1 MTDRDLIFGVVIG
14 AVLGSIA
21 FDLRGKLHRFVA
33 SLRGKNGKWTS
44 SSVITEQMK
53 ELRPL
58 PMGVAEFH
66 EWSERIISGACIPG
80 ASPES
85 QKFALA
91 EMIMHLK
98 PVQDHCDDAHFI
110 HTLRKGAVNQVAYA
124 MMEEIRNAR
133 KAELAAKDNANALG
147 TEEPK
152 PA

>member
-1 MTDRDLIFGVVIG
+1 MLTDRDLVIG
-14 AVLGSIA
+14 VLVVLLIGLAHWDWLGKAQRFFASI
-21 FDLRGKLHRFVA
+21 
-33 SLRGKNGKWTS
+33 RGKNGKWTS

-58 PMGVAEFH
+58 PMGVQEFH

-133 KAELAAKDNANALG
+133 KAELAK
-147 TEEPK
+147 TEEAK
-152 PA
+152 PL

>member
-1 MTDRDLIFGVVIG
+1 MTDRDWIIG
-14 AVLGSIA
+14 AVIAAMLAFFA
-21 FDLRGKLHRFVA
+21 FDVRGKVQSIISA
-33 SLRGKNGKWTS
+33 IRGKNGKWTS

-58 PMGVAEFH
+58 PMGVQEFH
-66 EWSERIISGACIPG
+66 EWSERIIAGACIPG
-80 ASPES
+80 ASVES

-133 KAELAAKDNANALG
+133 KAELAKA
-147 TEEPK
+147 EEPK